1 MHDRVVFAASLRT
14 RKSDYTL
21 MLSILRDEDDA
32 KERYFMVLRHKTAVN
47 IKSLPAK
54 KAGAFF

>member
-1 MHDRVVFAASLRT
+1 
-14 RKSDYTL
+14 